1 MIKFIIGL
9 IIGIGLGIYLDGIS
23 IPEIEEDIDLK

>member
-9 IIGIGLGIYLDGIS
+9 IIGGVIS
-23 IPEIEEDIDLK
+23 HYVTLWLVFHDLWGKI